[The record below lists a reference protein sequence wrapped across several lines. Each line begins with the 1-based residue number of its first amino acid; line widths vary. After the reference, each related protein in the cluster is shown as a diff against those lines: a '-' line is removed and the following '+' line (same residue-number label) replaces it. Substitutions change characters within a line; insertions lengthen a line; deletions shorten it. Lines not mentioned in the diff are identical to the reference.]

1 MDIRVQQFRHEA
13 AARGAGRV
21 GGRYGKDLRRLA
33 VALAAE
39 RTARGGSVAEL
50 AAELGVC
57 VGSLRRWQETIL
69 AEVPASGF
77 RPVAVQVESGGPS
90 CEAAGGCGLALVTP
104 RGYRIEGLDR
114 ESVAWL
120 LGRLG

>member
-21 GGRYGKDLRRLA
+21 GGRYGQDLRRLA

-39 RTARGGSVAEL
+39 QAARGGSVTES

-57 VGSLRRWQETIL
+57 VGSLRRWQETML
-69 AEVPASGF
+69 ADTPASGF

-90 CEAAGGCGLALVTP
+90 CEAARGCGFALVTP
-104 RGYRIEGLDR
+104 GGYRVEGLDR

-120 LGRLG
+120 LGRVG

>member
-39 RTARGGSVAEL
+39 QAARGGSVAEL

-57 VGSLRRWQETIL
+57 VGSLRRWQETML
-69 AEVPASGF
+69 ADTSASGF
-77 RPVAVQVESGGPS
+77 RPVAVQLERGPG
-90 CEAAGGCGLALVTP
+90 CEAAGGWRFALVTP
-104 RGYRIEGLDR
+104 GGYRVEGLDR